1 MKGSASD
8 VGQISRLD
16 DQGLAG
22 IAGVHDLQ
30 CFGPKMTKEDS
41 TVYNLKV
48 CIHDKPCLLHGSG
61 HTRKLKASFTWV
73 RTNLM
78 GVRLREGFIRD
89 QVPVVQKV
97 NSSIHRINHYPVD
110 SAIGFPNN
118 FPLDGDL
125 SGG

>member
-8 VGQISRLD
+8 VGQILRLD

-48 CIHDKPCLLHGSG
+48 CIHDKPCLLHSRG
-61 HTRKLKASFTWV
+61 HTRELKASFTRV
-73 RTNLM
+73 RTILM
-78 GVRLREGFIRD
+78 GVRLKEGFIRD
-89 QVPVVQKV
+89 QSFRFQDKSDYEY
-97 NSSIHRINHYPVD
+97 NSK
-110 SAIGFPNN
+110 
-118 FPLDGDL
+118 
-125 SGG
+125 